1 MRAYPARRPIQRPG
15 WVWLGIGLQ
24 VFVGVMAVPVGLLMV
39 ADPNGSPVGIP
50 HDWIADTPFGSF
62 LLPGLFLLLV
72 NGVGQL
78 GAAALAIARHWL
90 APWVMGG
97 LGVALVAWIAVQ
109 LLFIPLSFLQ
119 PLIFV
124 IGAVEGV
131 VALLWLRP
139 LARYSPHD

>member
-1 MRAYPARRPIQRPG
+1 MHALPARQPIERPG

-24 VFVGVMAVPVGLLMV
+24 VFVGIMAVPVGVLMI

-50 HDWIADTPFGSF
+50 HEWIADSPFGSF

-78 GAAALAIARHWL
+78 GAAALAVARHWL

-97 LGVALVAWIAVQ
+97 LSVALVAWIAVQ
-109 LLFIPLSFLQ
+109 VLIIPLSFLQ
-119 PLIFV
+119 PVIFV
-124 IGAVEGV
+124 IGVVQGG
-131 VALLWLRP
+131 VALLWLR
-139 LARYSPHD
+139 

>member
-1 MRAYPARRPIQRPG
+1 
-15 WVWLGIGLQ
+15 
-24 VFVGVMAVPVGLLMV
+24 MAVPVGLLMV

-97 LGVALVAWIAVQ
+97 LGVALVAWILVQ

-119 PLIFV
+119 PLILV
-124 IGAVEGV
+124 IGVVEGV